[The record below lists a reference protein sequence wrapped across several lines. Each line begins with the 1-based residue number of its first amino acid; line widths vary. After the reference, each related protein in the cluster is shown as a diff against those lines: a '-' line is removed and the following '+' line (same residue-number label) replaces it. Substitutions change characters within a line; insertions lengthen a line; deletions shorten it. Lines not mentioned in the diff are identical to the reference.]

1 MIFNYIEEKSLK
13 ILNEFDLLKYP
24 INVNKLAKKL
34 GVGVEASNFNDEV
47 SGLFVIK
54 DDKPFIAYNL
64 NQNKKRRRFTIAH
77 ELGHYILHSKSKSL
91 FIDKNKS
98 VMYRNSESSTGE
110 ILKEREA
117 NAFAAALLMPI
128 PLIASEI
135 KNLKGD
141 DIVEELAKKF
151 NVSTQAMSFRLSN
164 LGYDFGMF

>member
-64 NQNKKRRRFTIAH
+64 NQSKKRRRFTIAH
-77 ELGHYILHSKSKSL
+77 E
-91 FIDKNKS
+91 
-98 VMYRNSESSTGE
+98 
-110 ILKEREA
+110 
-117 NAFAAALLMPI
+117 
-128 PLIASEI
+128 
-135 KNLKGD
+135 
-141 DIVEELAKKF
+141 
-151 NVSTQAMSFRLSN
+151 
-164 LGYDFGMF
+164 